1 MGFALRDDVYYCIA
15 NRKVVMLDLRSN
27 ALFCLPAATDAAF
40 QQLAENAPLTE
51 GSTGELAPLI
61 SRGFLVEAKGDGLLA
76 PRPHPLVPLRDVP
89 AGPVLEVRLA
99 DTLAAIFCQ
108 LFTICDLRVRPI
120 HTILAGLRKRKASA
134 IRQADP
140 FMDDHAR
147 RALAT
152 MLATR
157 RLIATQDKCLRWSIA
172 MARYLARYGA
182 YPKLVFG
189 IRMQPF
195 GAHAW
200 IQADDVV
207 LNDSADH
214 ASQYAPILVI

>member
-15 NRKVVMLDLRSN
+15 NRKVVMLDLISN
-27 ALFCLPAATDAAF
+27 TLFCLPAATDAAF
-40 QQLAENAPLTE
+40 QQLAENARPE
-51 GSTGELAPLI
+51 GLIADLAPLI
-61 SRGFLVEAKGDGLLA
+61 SRGFLIEAKGDGLRA
-76 PRPHPLVPLRDVP
+76 PRPSPLMPLRDVSAASVP
-89 AGPVLEVRLA
+89 EGRLA
-99 DTLAAIFCQ
+99 DTLMATFCQ

-120 HTILAGLRKRKASA
+120 HMILASLRKRKASA
-134 IRQADP
+134 IRQVDP
-140 FMDDHAR
+140 LMDDHAR
-147 RALAT
+147 QGLAA

-172 MARYLARYGA
+172 VARHLARYGA
-182 YPKLVFG
+182 YPNLVFG

-200 IQADDVV
+200 IQAGDVV